1 MFSSFNFTGITNKS
15 HVSSQTQ
22 AMNSLPNPHYI
33 TEEEYRNGEEISTIK
48 HEWLDGRV
56 YAMAGG
62 TFNHATICT
71 NIAAAGKNTLKGMP
85 CKARSS
91 ELRVKISSN
100 GQELYPD
107 AVIFCPPSRFVGKD
121 DSTLLTP
128 KVVFEVLSET
138 TEKYDR
144 TGKFNL
150 YKTIEAFEEY
160 VLIEQDR
167 IYIDHFWKN
176 GDDWSHRSYAKRDDV
191 LKLHSVGVQI
201 ALDEIYDELDLPE
214 SLFGFAPSADV

>member
-1 MFSSFNFTGITNKS
+1 
-15 HVSSQTQ
+15 
-22 AMNSLPNPHYI
+22 
-33 TEEEYRNGEEISTIK
+33 
-48 HEWLDGRV
+48 
-56 YAMAGG
+56 MAGG
-62 TFNHATICT
+62 SFNHATICGNT
-71 NIAAAGKNTLKGMP
+71 FAAAKAALHGQS

-91 ELRVKISSN
+91 ELRVKIALN
-100 GQELYPD
+100 GQEVYPD
-107 AVIFCPPSRFVGKD
+107 AVIFCPPSRFVGKG

-150 YKTIEAFEEY
+150 YKTIDTFEEY

-176 GDDWSHRSYAKRDDV
+176 GDNWSHRSYAQRDEV
-191 LKLHSVGVQI
+191 LKLHSIGVDI
-201 ALDEIYDELDLPE
+201 ALDDIYDELELPE
-214 SLFGFAPSADV
+214 SLFGFAPVVEE

>member
-1 MFSSFNFTGITNKS
+1 
-15 HVSSQTQ
+15 
-22 AMNSLPNPHYI
+22 MNALQKPHYI
-33 TEEEYRNGEEISTIK
+33 TEEEYRDGEEISTVK
-48 HEWLDGRV
+48 HEWLDGQV

-62 TFNHATICT
+62 TFNHATICG
-71 NIAAAGKNTLKGMP
+71 NAFAAAKNALRGKP

-91 ELRVKISSN
+91 ELRVKVQSN

-107 AVIFCPPSRFVGKD
+107 AVIFCPPSRFVGKG

-150 YKTIEAFEEY
+150 YKTIDTFEEY

-167 IYIDHFWKN
+167 VYVDHFWKN
-176 GDDWSHRSYAKRDDV
+176 GEGWSHRSYAQRSDV
-191 LKLHSVGVQI
+191 LKLHSVGVEL
-201 ALDEIYDELDLPE
+201 ALDDIYDELELPE
-214 SLFGFAPSADV
+214 SLFGFAPSKEEE

>member
-1 MFSSFNFTGITNKS
+1 MDAL
-15 HVSSQTQ
+15 Q
-22 AMNSLPNPHYI
+22 NPHYI
-33 TEEEYRNGEEISTIK
+33 IEEEYRDGEELSLVK
-48 HEWLDGRV
+48 HEWLDGKV
-56 YAMAGG
+56 YAMAYG

-71 NIAAAGKNTLKGMP
+71 NIAAIGKNALKGMP

-91 ELRVKISSN
+91 ELRVKIQSN
-100 GQELYPD
+100 GQEVYPD
-107 AVIFCPPSRFVGKD
+107 AVIFCPPARFVCKG

-160 VLIEQDR
+160 ILIEQDR
-167 IYIDHFWKN
+167 IYIDHF
-176 GDDWSHRSYAKRDDV
+176 
-191 LKLHSVGVQI
+191 
-201 ALDEIYDELDLPE
+201 
-214 SLFGFAPSADV
+214 